1 MVEKMKE
8 LFEQIEISMKKQPDL
23 SLVELIEYV
32 MKFKY
37 PSKNLSTNYFYIN
50 SNNIYVCQSD
60 LINKWRPSN
69 EDILK
74 AFKTYNKIK

>member
-1 MVEKMKE
+1 MKE

-32 MKFKY
+32 MKFKN
-37 PSKNLSTNYFYIN
+37 PTKNFSTNYFYIN
-50 SNNIYVCQSD
+50 SDNIHVSKSD
-60 LINKWRPSN
+60 IISKWEPSN